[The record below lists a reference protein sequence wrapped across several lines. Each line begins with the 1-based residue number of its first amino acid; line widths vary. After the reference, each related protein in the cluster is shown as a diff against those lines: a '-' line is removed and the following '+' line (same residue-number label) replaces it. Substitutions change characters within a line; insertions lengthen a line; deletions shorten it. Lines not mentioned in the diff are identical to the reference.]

1 MRGLPGRDHRLSE
14 LLALE
19 AVTGL
24 PPNAPVLRGGL
35 PSLPTC
41 PRCCRPHCSPDG
53 PLHHWAVLG
62 LNRSNFPP
70 TLTQGC
76 SAFHHRLAFFWVPRQ
91 PLKTLHCSLKDAVSR
106 FHLFI
111 YSSVKHQAR
120 WEGCKDGLNV
130 GPMNRVFTELFMC
143 QGVWGGNSQDSVAV
157 CWELKWLL
165 SKVLEN
171 TRRRKPIRGVL
182 ASGLL

>member
-1 MRGLPGRDHRLSE
+1 M
-14 LLALE
+14 
-19 AVTGL
+19 TGL

-41 PRCCRPHCSPDG
+41 PQCCRPHCSPDG